1 MMHLRYIYIIVLF
14 IAPMISSFAQTI
26 IDLERGGLVRS
37 KNVEDYR
44 KQDPYLVK
52 KQREDSIAYNDCLNR
67 ALNAMYRDSL
77 AEAKTMLHDALRLRP
92 EAPSNYIVRHY
103 LARIDMATGDF
114 RHAAEILSELL
125 KQNPEDKEVRHE
137 RAVCYLEA
145 GNARMALEDCQTLV
159 DKSFG
164 QEEKVRALFL
174 RVAVYDA
181 LRLYQQEREDLTE
194 ILRMDP
200 INQSASLLLAM
211 NYAKS
216 GQNAVALQ
224 KVNEYIVKFPQSA
237 EGYAARA
244 EMEAK
249 QEQWQLVRAD
259 YDKAVELNPN
269 EPTYYIARA
278 GILEKMGLTSA
289 ARQDREKAQQL
300 LNR

>member
-1 MMHLRYIYIIVLF
+1 
-14 IAPMISSFAQTI
+14 MISSFAQTI

-44 KQDPYLVK
+44 KQDPYK
-52 KQREDSIAYNDCLNR
+52 IQKQREDSIAYNDCLNR

-77 AEAKTMLHDALRLRP
+77 IEAKDMLNEALTLRP

-103 LARIDMATGDF
+103 LARIDMATGEF

-145 GNARMALEDCQTLV
+145 GNPRMALTDCQTLV
-159 DKSFG
+159 DKAFA

-181 LRLYQQEREDLTE
+181 LRLYQEEREDLTE
-194 ILRMDP
+194 ILRIIP
-200 INQSASLLLAM
+200 NNQSATLLLAM
-211 NYAKS
+211 TYAKL
-216 GQNAVALQ
+216 GQNTVALQ
-224 KVNEYIVKFPQSA
+224 KINAYILMYPENA

-244 EMEAK
+244 EMEVK
-249 QEQWQLVRAD
+249 QEQWQLARAD
-259 YDKAVELNPN
+259 YDKAVELNPD

-278 GILEKMGLTSA
+278 GVLEKLELTSI

>member
-1 MMHLRYIYIIVLF
+1 
-14 IAPMISSFAQTI
+14 MISSFAQTI

-44 KQDPYLVK
+44 KQDPYK
-52 KQREDSIAYNDCLNR
+52 IQKQREDSIAYNDCLNR

-77 AEAKTMLHDALRLRP
+77 SEAKTMLNDALRLRP

-103 LARIDMATGDF
+103 LARIDMATGEF

-145 GNARMALEDCQTLV
+145 GNPRMALTDCQTLV
-159 DKSFG
+159 DKAFA

-194 ILRMDP
+194 ILRITP
-200 INQSASLLLAM
+200 NNQSATLLLAM
-211 NYAKS
+211 TYAKL
-216 GQNAVALQ
+216 GQNTVALQ
-224 KVNEYIVKFPQSA
+224 KINAYILMYPENA

-244 EMEAK
+244 EMEVK
-249 QEQWQLVRAD
+249 QEQWQLARAD
-259 YDKAVELNPN
+259 YDKAVELNPD

-278 GILEKMGLTSA
+278 GVLEKLELTSA

>member
-1 MMHLRYIYIIVLF
+1 M
-14 IAPMISSFAQTI
+14 
-26 IDLERGGLVRS
+26 
-37 KNVEDYR
+37 EDYR
-44 KQDPYLVK
+44 KQDPYKVQ

-77 AEAKTMLHDALRLRP
+77 IEAKDMLNEALTLRP

-103 LARIDMATGDF
+103 LARIDMATGEF

-145 GNARMALEDCQTLV
+145 GNPRMALTDCQTLV
-159 DKSFG
+159 DKAFA

-181 LRLYQQEREDLTE
+181 LRLYQEEREDLTE
-194 ILRMDP
+194 ILRITP
-200 INQSASLLLAM
+200 NNQSATLLLAM
-211 NYAKS
+211 TYAKL
-216 GQNAVALQ
+216 GQNTVALQ
-224 KVNEYIVKFPQSA
+224 KINAYILMYPENA

-244 EMEAK
+244 EMEVK
-249 QEQWQLVRAD
+249 QEQWQLARAD
-259 YDKAVELNPN
+259 YDKAVELNPD

-278 GILEKMGLTSA
+278 GVLEKLELTSI

>member
-1 MMHLRYIYIIVLF
+1 MMYLRHIFIVLLF
-14 IAPMISSFAQTI
+14 LAPLTLSLAQTI

-44 KQDPYLVK
+44 KQDPYKIK

-77 AEAKTMLHDALRLRP
+77 VEAKGMLNDALRLRP

-125 KQNPEDKEVRHE
+125 KQNPEDKDVRHE

-159 DKSFG
+159 DKALG

-200 INQSASLLLAM
+200 MNQSASLLLAM

-216 GQNAVALQ
+216 GQNAAAVQ
-224 KVNEYIVKFPQSA
+224 KVNEYIAKFPQSA

-249 QEQWQLVRAD
+249 QEQWELARAD
-259 YDKAVELNPN
+259 YDKAVELNPE

-278 GILEKMGLTSA
+278 KVLDKMKLSSA
-289 ARQDREKAQQL
+289 ARRDREVANEKMKK
-300 LNR
+300 